1 MKYSFVQLLLFIT
14 GILFCLALPA
24 QENRNKKAPVLKMQE
39 FHQRDGLPNVFHK
52 IASQRQ
58 VRIGYIGGSITEAT
72 EGWRDLTFCWF
83 RLKFPQTAFYQV
95 NAAIGGTGSN
105 LGVFRMEHDV
115 FTGKPDLLFVEF
127 AINDAGETRENILKS
142 MEGLIRKTWAA
153 FPRTDICFVY
163 TTAEKECIDLVNGR
177 PLLSSEA
184 MEELAE
190 YYGIP
195 SINVGIEIARLYS
208 QGRLVLCAAPSE
220 NEHIIVFTEDHT
232 HPLSESGHPLYANVV
247 VKYLEKMSK
256 KGYKAYHELPTPY
269 VPDNWQDAKMIDVSQ
284 TELIGN
290 WTMLVKD
297 SPVAQQFKQFMPS
310 IYQAKPGAMMLFKF
324 KGRGI
329 GIYDCIGPG
338 TGTIEITIDGQK
350 EEISRFD
357 PWCNYYRK
365 HYFFV
370 KELEDKVHEVEIR
383 VLDKKIDKALTLLKR
398 NITITEPAKYEGLD
412 WYPANVMILGEL
424 QK

>member
-1 MKYSFVQLLLFIT
+1 MKFSIVQLLFFIA
-14 GILFCLALPA
+14 GILFCLTLPA
-24 QENRNKKAPVLKMQE
+24 QESRNKKASVFEMQE
-39 FHQRDGLPNVFHK
+39 YHQRDGLPNVFQK

-58 VRIGYIGGSITEAT
+58 VRIGYIGGSITEAK
-72 EGWRDLTFCWF
+72 EGWRDLTFSWF
-83 RLKFPQTAFYQV
+83 RLKFSQTAFYQV
-95 NAAIGGTGSN
+95 NAAIGGTGSD

-127 AINDAGETRENILKS
+127 AINDAGDTRENILKS

-177 PLLSSEA
+177 PLLASEA

-208 QGRLVLCAAPSE
+208 QGRLVLSAAPSE

-256 KGYKAYHELPTPY
+256 KNYKTYHELPAPY

-284 TELIGN
+284 TDRLGDWKLLAE
-290 WTMLVKD
+290 D
-297 SPVAQQFKQFMPS
+297 SPIAQQFKQFMPS

-324 KGRGI
+324 KGRGV

-338 TGTIEITIDGQK
+338 TGSIEITIDGKK

-357 PWCNYYRK
+357 PWCDNYRK

-383 VLDKKIDKALTLLKR
+383 VLDKKIDKAFTLLKR
-398 NITITEPAKYEGLD
+398 NITITDPDKYEGLD
-412 WYPANVMILGEL
+412 WYPANVMIVGEF